1 MCFAPLCL
9 GTTSVGVVGCT
20 AGTVKRV
27 VVTSSVGAVVAP
39 LTVPSDHVYSEAD
52 WNTES
57 TAEQGAYYLRC
68 ETPCAS
74 PVRCGMWVGL

>member
-1 MCFAPLCL
+1 MGVGLCC
-9 GTTSVGVVGCT
+9 GPVVCVAGP

-57 TAEQGAYYLRC
+57 TAEQGAYYLR
-68 ETPCAS
+68 
-74 PVRCGMWVGL
+74 